1 MRASNRIIMEVV
13 GVVASVVTLTQLVID
28 WVRLAKTLYAAPD
41 DLAAL
46 QVSMADSM
54 LLCLQSLSAT

>member
-1 MRASNRIIMEVV
+1 MEVV